1 MTRSIT
7 TMARRAAA
15 SALLAALAMA
25 AAAAAALEGD
35 REPTAHGDLVIQP
48 LLHGTFGLEW
58 NGQIVYVDP
67 YGGDAVFEGLPAA
80 DLVVVTDIHGDH
92 MDPASLELVVKDR
105 TLLVAPRA
113 VHDALPEPMQRR
125 TRVMRNGERIE
136 LAGIGIEAVP
146 MYNLPETPESRHPKG
161 RGNGY
166 VLDFAG
172 TRVYVSGDTH
182 DIPEMRA
189 LRDIDVA
196 FVCMNP
202 PNTMSVE
209 QAADAVL
216 EFRPRIVYP
225 FHFRSRQG
233 FSDVQAFERLV
244 AADPAIEVRQ
254 RRWYP

>member
-1 MTRSIT
+1 MARAIATMTRRVAT
-7 TMARRAAA
+7 GALFA
-15 SALLAALAMA
+15 SLAATA
-25 AAAAAALEGD
+25 AAAGALEGD
-35 REPTAHGDLVIQP
+35 REATAHGDLVIQP
-48 LLHGTFGLEW
+48 LLHATFGIEW
-58 NGQIVYVDP
+58 NGQVVYVDP
-67 YGGDAVFEGLPAA
+67 YGGEAVFDGLPAA
-80 DLVVVTDIHGDH
+80 DLVLVTDIHGDH
-92 MDPASLELVVKDR
+92 MHPESLELVVGDR
-105 TLLVAPRA
+105 TLLVAPQA
-113 VHDALPEPMQRR
+113 VHDELPERMQQR

-225 FHFRSRQG
+225 FHFRSREG

>member
-1 MTRSIT
+1 
-7 TMARRAAA
+7 
-15 SALLAALAMA
+15 
-25 AAAAAALEGD
+25 
-35 REPTAHGDLVIQP
+35 
-48 LLHGTFGLEW
+48 
-58 NGQIVYVDP
+58 
-67 YGGDAVFEGLPAA
+67 
-80 DLVVVTDIHGDH
+80 
-92 MDPASLELVVKDR
+92 
-105 TLLVAPRA
+105 
-113 VHDALPEPMQRR
+113 
-125 TRVMRNGERIE
+125 
-136 LAGIGIEAVP
+136 

-172 TRVYVSGDTH
+172 TRLYVSGDTH
-182 DIPEMRA
+182 DVPEMRA
-189 LRDIDVA
+189 LRDIDLA

-225 FHFRSRQG
+225 FHFRSREG